1 MIMLHD
7 AGEYP
12 PLDSGED
19 LRAHVLWVKGGRV
32 LAEVQ
37 HTGKH
42 AHGLAPLKGLILLEG
57 HGRLETV
64 LEPSPLAAPFVTVW
78 EDGDVVCE
86 ANAMYV

>member
-1 MIMLHD
+1 MITLHD

-12 PLDSGED
+12 PFNPGED
-19 LRAHVLWVKGGRV
+19 LRAHFLWVEGGRV
-32 LAEVQ
+32 LAEIQ

-42 AHGLAPLKGLILLEG
+42 AHGLAPLMGLILLESRG
-57 HGRLETV
+57 GLETI
-64 LEPSPLAAPFVTVW
+64 LEPSPLAAPLVTVW